1 MRGTIKLFYLI
12 CGFLAAWPVYA
23 ADISTARELLS
34 SIDVSNSDNIAPEIL
49 DAYQALEQSVQD
61 AEDLDRQYHDDLQ
74 ENANAMREKE
84 QSTENKLLGGI
95 TIAATG
101 IGGMQVGG
109 GAAAADAD
117 AERDMNAWL
126 GTFRCDYGAGLNI
139 AGGETNVSLP
149 GANLLL
155 PLINEYTTLASD
167 LKIRKESLGMAPGI
181 ESVEILDAADA
192 NLYDNEAIGKTENV
206 FETVAERVAS
216 GDAEKQIQ
224 TGAIMA
230 GAGVAGG
237 IIGNLII
244 NRNAPQERS
253 AEITSEY
260 ESKKRDL
267 DSEIADNQTALQN
280 AIDDTARKIQEYNDL
295 LRQHQE
301 FVKTITEADCID
313 DFQEYI
319 QYINGLTL
327 VTNEMADTSGLVIK
341 YDLSEQQQAYKQC
354 ADAAAARRRQ
364 TIDEYNALLN
374 QHRAFVDSMTVSECR
389 EQLSAYIEYING
401 LSPATDDML
410 DVSGLLISY
419 DLDEMQRTYNECVR
433 GLSAT
438 SEQDEQATS
447 DIPATPQQEPLD
459 PNACPDEN
467 PRFRSA
473 KGKRVG
479 DFCSYGNVA
488 RGHIFKFADG
498 TMRSGVDVGGTCS
511 CSADE
516 CVAGYKLESGM
527 CTECADGYHK
537 DENGKCVQNDTTNA
551 DAQTLPIC
559 PYEEFQ
565 ANWEITNPDTCV
577 AFCKKRA
584 QEQNCQYKGGV
595 FSNNICRCSPRNVND
610 LPPLIYY
617 QVCGNDQGKTDG
629 TEICVDEFFKDV
641 RVQPNQAIALAQEY
655 ARIKEND
662 ETIIC
667 NETPRSCRINIV
679 TNGDCIQ
686 CTSRSKEKKYYEFRF
701 RRVDATGDANI
712 QQDTLTSLCKLYD
725 TDGAVGNAG
734 FIPGTPATPGSAF
747 CRTADSALCQKI
759 NDSAM
764 RFGYQAQMG
773 LVEINDPRSVLQ
785 KHDDVCVLLRHVR
798 SAEDLRTVDNLNID
812 PMYFKNNGI
821 QLQLGPEIET
831 RICTYVKNTIYPT
844 ELTDCRC
851 NDNTTPIRDVNS
863 KLTLA
868 PNDDVI
874 TCYINGQA
882 MDFVFDDLSEA
893 SGITRRGGEQAM
905 DCIVTGGT
913 YSGKHC
919 LQLNEQQCLD
929 LRAANLANCPECK
942 AVKWN
947 PTDEICEL
955 PSSESAANLQR
966 GIEIAGQVGLIA
978 GGAVI
983 ALATGGTGVA
993 AVVLVAVETTGGAIS
1008 VAALEA
1014 QHQAAYDFLVE
1025 SNKCK
1030 DASCAEAMIK
1040 ENLQRLANLLN
1051 NFNDA
1056 QVSAI
1061 DQELAR
1067 LVTLLPEDSEIFNEL
1082 DSLSLAE
1089 NRLSFW
1095 NSDSWEPEDVWETVG
1110 NVLSISSVIT
1120 ALGSS
1125 VVRQLR
1131 VATNAIATRMST
1143 HADDILTLTRAQAKR
1158 LDDLVLEEQRLLARQ
1173 AQNPGAR
1180 EAAEIRSNLTRVRQ
1194 ERQTLLNQL
1203 GNPSEE
1209 ALTAAKAEA
1218 YRLDDLQQAEAE
1230 LTRLQQ
1236 ERANLY
1242 TTNRNGQQILRN
1254 GRTRHDVTALDNQI
1268 AAQQQR
1274 IRELGGT
1281 VDGAPDDAV
1290 AAVGTSARTGGATD
1304 DAARS
1309 VDDATDAAH
1318 GADAASDATNS
1329 ADDAARAADSAADDA
1344 ADAATDAARASG
1356 ATDDAARSADD
1367 ATDAAHGAD
1376 AASDATNSA
1385 DDAAR
1390 VADSAAD
1397 DATDAATDAARASS
1411 ATDDAAR
1418 SATEQASDILN
1429 NAGFKAAL
1437 DEFERTGNLTAV
1449 YPRETAS
1456 DDAWD
1461 AINST
1466 LESRGIRMRPGTSG
1480 GRTVMAFDNIPDH
1493 PATITRLR
1501 NRASSSFNTYFDNLK
1516 NTGQGASWPAS
1527 RLTDD
1532 EWKIV
1537 NDSLYDDGIR
1547 LRRNGDRMIMEE
1559 IPEHPAA
1566 VARQQ
1571 ARAADSAT
1579 DAAVRPSGNAYSN
1592 NILTKSERVT
1602 YRNTPAYVY
1611 QPTGLN
1617 RYKADDIVATIN
1629 YEGTYYAAS
1638 LNKMGRSDADYM
1650 VITMSKSDADKMR
1663 YVWNGN
1669 DLTYPIDNSR
1679 NMARLQQQIGKPIT
1693 SIRGTP
1699 VVIETM
1705 SDFGTDSGRAIV
1717 MVKVGNKK
1725 LPFYIST
1732 GSAGKTDVPTGKWE
1746 FFGGI
1751 AENGWFRKGSRIE
1764 EIANHYYSAELKQIA
1779 DALDNTIGDLRNTE
1793 LVLRTIGRQNLRGM
1807 GKVATLEN
1815 APSISVRTVNQS
1827 FPKEIEAEGMGGPY
1841 EFYQYLNQVKM
1852 YLQGL

>member
-1 MRGTIKLFYLI
+1 MRETIKLFSLI
-12 CGFLAAWPVYA
+12 CGFLAALSVYA

-34 SIDVSNSDNIAPEIL
+34 SVDISNYDNIAPEIL
-49 DAYQALEQSVQD
+49 NAYQALEQSVQD
-61 AEDLDRQYHDDLQ
+61 AENLDRQYQTDLQ
-74 ENANAMREKE
+74 ENANAMRETE
-84 QSTENKLLGGI
+84 QSTENKLLGGL
-95 TIAATG
+95 TTAATG
-101 IGGMQVGG
+101 IGGMQLGAG
-109 GAAAADAD
+109 LAAAAADAD

-139 AGGETNVSLP
+139 VGGETNVSLP

-155 PLINEYTTLASD
+155 PLINEYKTLASD
-167 LKIRKESLGMAPGI
+167 LKIRKESLGITPGI
-181 ESVEILDAADA
+181 ESVEILDAANA
-192 NLYDNEAIGKTENV
+192 NLYDNEAIGKTENA

-216 GDAEKQIQ
+216 GDAEQQIQ
-224 TGAIMA
+224 TGAIIA
-230 GAGVAGG
+230 GAGAAGG

-253 AEITSEY
+253 DEITSEY
-260 ESKKRDL
+260 KSKKRNL

-295 LRQHQE
+295 LRQHQD

-319 QYINGLTL
+319 QYINGLAL

-341 YDLSEQQQAYKQC
+341 YDLAEQQQAYKQC
-354 ADAAAARRRQ
+354 ADAAAARRKQ
-364 TIDEYNALLN
+364 IIDEYNALLN

-410 DVSGLLISY
+410 DVSGLSISY
-419 DLDEMQRTYNECVR
+419 DLNEVQRTYNECVQA
-433 GLSAT
+433 LSVVP
-438 SEQDEQATS
+438 EQDEKVTPDAPVVTPRTS
-447 DIPATPQQEPLD
+447 VTPQEEPLD
-459 PNACPDEN
+459 PNACPDDN

-488 RGHIFKFADG
+488 RGHIFKYADG
-498 TMRSGVDVGGTCS
+498 TVRGGVDVGGTCS
-511 CSADE
+511 CSADA
-516 CVAGYKLESGM
+516 CVTGYKLESGM
-527 CTECADGYHK
+527 CTECDDGYHK
-537 DENGKCVQNDTTNA
+537 DENDKCVPNEKVDNTPIK
-551 DAQTLPIC
+551 DEITLPIC

-584 QEQNCQYKGGV
+584 QEQNCQYQGGV
-595 FSNNICRCSPRNVND
+595 FSNNICRCSPSNFDD

-725 TDGAVGNAG
+725 TEGTVGGMG
-734 FIPGTPATPGSAF
+734 FIPGTPTTPGSAF

-785 KHDDVCVLLRHVR
+785 KHDDVCVLLRPVK
-798 SAEDLRTVDNLNID
+798 SEEDLRTIDNLNID

-919 LQLNEQQCLD
+919 LQLNEQQCLG

-942 AVKWN
+942 AVRWN

-966 GIEIAGQVGLIA
+966 GIEITGQVALIA
-978 GGAVI
+978 GGAAITLV
-983 ALATGGTGVA
+983 TGGTGAA
-993 AVVLVAVETTGGAIS
+993 AVVLVALEATGGAMS

-1056 QVSAI
+1056 QISAI

-1067 LVTLLPEDSEIFNEL
+1067 LITLLPEDSEIFNEL

-1131 VATNAIATRMST
+1131 LATNAIATRMST
-1143 HADDILTLTRAQAKR
+1143 HVDDILTLTRAQAKR
-1158 LDDLVLEEQRLLARQ
+1158 LDDLALEEQRLLARQ

-1209 ALTAAKAEA
+1209 ALAAAKAEA

-1230 LTRLQQ
+1230 LARLQQ

-1242 TTNRNGQQILRN
+1242 TTNRNGQQVLRN

-1274 IRELGGT
+1274 IRELGGA
-1281 VDGAPDDAV
+1281 VDGAVDDA
-1290 AAVGTSARTGGATD
+1290 ADAVGAGARTGGESD
-1304 DAARS
+1304 DAVRS
-1309 VDDATDAAH
+1309 ADDATNAAR
-1318 GADAASDATNS
+1318 GADAANAATDS
-1329 ADDAARAADSAADDA
+1329 ADDAARAADSA
-1344 ADAATDAARASG
+1344 
-1356 ATDDAARSADD
+1356 TDDAARAG
-1367 ATDAAHGAD
+1367 ARGAD
-1376 AASDATNSA
+1376 AAN
-1385 DDAAR
+1385 
-1390 VADSAAD
+1390 
-1397 DATDAATDAARASS
+1397 DATDAATDATRTGGAADNAARGASNAS
-1411 ATDDAAR
+1411 KATRLASAKRAGRAGYHGTNVDLADDVLLQPSVGSRPEFSGVSIAQDIETARNYAINRLVKMQNPHLDNGNFVYSNGVLEITSDRPLNLSNKSIYIYELETDSDGWMSLYNGYAGQFNAHYNQEATEWLAKTEENLDDLIASGRVRIIQPSAADDVADAATDAASAGARGAGGAANAAR
-1418 SATEQASDILN
+1418 SATEQASDMLN
-1429 NAGFKAAL
+1429 NSGFRAAL
-1437 DEFERTGNLTAV
+1437 DEFEQTGKINAV
-1449 YPRETAS
+1449 FPRDAVS
-1456 DDAWD
+1456 DDAWNV
-1461 AINST
+1461 INSD
-1466 LESRGIRMRPGTSG
+1466 LESRGIRMRSGTSG
-1480 GRTVMAFDNIPDH
+1480 GRAVMAFDNIPDH
-1493 PATITRLR
+1493 PAAITRLR
-1501 NRASSSFNTYFDNLK
+1501 NRASSSFNTYFDRLK
-1516 NTGQGASWPAS
+1516 TTGQGVSWPAS

-1537 NDSLYDDGIR
+1537 NDSLADDGIR
-1547 LRRNGDRMIMEE
+1547 LRRIDNRMIMEE
-1559 IPEHPAA
+1559 IPNHPAT
-1566 VARQQ
+1566 VARQ
-1571 ARAADSAT
+1571 
-1579 DAAVRPSGNAYSN
+1579 
-1592 NILTKSERVT
+1592 
-1602 YRNTPAYVY
+1602 
-1611 QPTGLN
+1611 
-1617 RYKADDIVATIN
+1617 
-1629 YEGTYYAAS
+1629 
-1638 LNKMGRSDADYM
+1638 
-1650 VITMSKSDADKMR
+1650 
-1663 YVWNGN
+1663 
-1669 DLTYPIDNSR
+1669 
-1679 NMARLQQQIGKPIT
+1679 
-1693 SIRGTP
+1693 
-1699 VVIETM
+1699 
-1705 SDFGTDSGRAIV
+1705 
-1717 MVKVGNKK
+1717 
-1725 LPFYIST
+1725 
-1732 GSAGKTDVPTGKWE
+1732 
-1746 FFGGI
+1746 
-1751 AENGWFRKGSRIE
+1751 
-1764 EIANHYYSAELKQIA
+1764 
-1779 DALDNTIGDLRNTE
+1779 
-1793 LVLRTIGRQNLRGM
+1793 
-1807 GKVATLEN
+1807 
-1815 APSISVRTVNQS
+1815 
-1827 FPKEIEAEGMGGPY
+1827 
-1841 EFYQYLNQVKM
+1841 
-1852 YLQGL
+1852 